1 MLDLSYNQILELGN
15 QAFTK
20 TNLPPSKG
28 LYMTVDEKNISVVF
42 FFGLGIE
49 SVFIRSTTDLEE
61 FKKELQSQIKNR

>member
-28 LYMTVDEKNISVVF
+28 LFMRVDWLIVSVTFFFPHGLKSISV
-42 FFGLGIE
+42 
-49 SVFIRSTTDLEE
+49 RSSTDLEE
-61 FKKELQSQIKNR
+61 FKKELQNQIKNR